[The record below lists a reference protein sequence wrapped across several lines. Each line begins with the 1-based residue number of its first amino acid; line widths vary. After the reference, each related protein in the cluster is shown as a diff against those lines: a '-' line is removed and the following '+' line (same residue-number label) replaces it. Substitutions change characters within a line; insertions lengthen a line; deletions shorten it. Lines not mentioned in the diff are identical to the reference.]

1 MAGVAMDWWPP
12 KWPGVIY
19 QLLQCC
25 SHLPTAVLRLTLR
38 SFYWHRRQQCCLK
51 TYLPSQKFLWVVKKT
66 GKIRTKAHNEE
77 NLVTKTKNRRKTSTN
92 NINGQKMSYSTMTVQ
107 IMTAKVEQCCHWV
120 VSCRMK
126 GKRHW
131 CHCHQQWS
139 AACDCG
145 LYLRVCAWRGAS

>member
-1 MAGVAMDWWPP
+1 MAGVAKDWWPP

-25 SHLPTAVLRLTLR
+25 SHLPTAVLMLTLR
-38 SFYWHRRQQCCLK
+38 SFYWHRRQQCWLK
-51 TYLPSQKFLWVVKKT
+51 TYLPSQIFLWVVKKT

-107 IMTAKVEQCCHWV
+107 IWLPKWCNVATGWCPVGWKV
-120 VSCRMK
+120 K
-126 GKRHW
+126 GTGATVTN
-131 CHCHQQWS
+131 S
-139 AACDCG
+139 G
-145 LYLRVCAWRGAS
+145 PPPVTVLYLRVCAWRGAS